1 MAGQIAGYKKENHLP
16 VLDAA
21 REREKLARVSAVARP
36 DMQDYTRVL
45 YSLLFELSRSYQSR
59 LVANTTE
66 QYELIHNAIENTPKL
81 FPKSAQVVCQGVD
94 GSFSTMACERIF
106 ANPHVMYV
114 KNFEGRFLRH
124 RERAVRV
131 WHIPIEN
138 RRRALSSRSM
148 I

>member
-1 MAGQIAGYKKENHLP
+1 MNLQELREKIDEVDGQLVQLIEQRMDIAGQIADYKKENHLP

-21 REREKLARVSAVARP
+21 REREKLARVSAAARA

-94 GSFSTMACERIF
+94 GQRLEID
-106 ANPHVMYV
+106 
-114 KNFEGRFLRH
+114 H
-124 RERAVRV
+124 RAGAVG
-131 WHIPIEN
+131 
-138 RRRALSSRSM
+138 
-148 I
+148 